1 MIVLERFE
9 LVSKPSF
16 VDYLKGGLELNM
28 IIAVDFTGS
37 NGIPTSP
44 SSLHYMNPQGP
55 NQYQA
60 AIMAISNILMNY
72 DSDKRIPC
80 FGFGA

>member
-1 MIVLERFE
+1 
-9 LVSKPSF
+9 
-16 VDYLKGGLELNM
+16 M

-37 NGIPTSP
+37 NGTPTSP
-44 SSLHYMNPQGP
+44 NSLHYMDPAKP

-80 FGFGA
+80 FGFGAQTHFPRLNSNTVNHCFPLSGEYEQV